1 MAETQE
7 LKRAATRFY
16 DRLNDAL
23 RMGRLDLLD
32 DVLAPEAIDH
42 NPAGIP
48 MTPPSL
54 ASRTEVDKVMQQA
67 EGAGAR
73 VIDPPRARFWGGYS
87 GYFQDPVR

>member
-32 DVLAPEAIDH
+32 DV
-42 NPAGIP
+42 GIP

-67 EGAGAR
+67 EGAGS
-73 VIDPPRARFWGGYS
+73 PRH
-87 GYFQDPVR
+87 

>member
-1 MAETQE
+1 MNEDLILA
-7 LKRAATRFY
+7 LYARAA
-16 DRLNDAL
+16 
-23 RMGRLDLLD
+23 
-32 DVLAPEAIDH
+32 LAKD
-42 NPAGIP
+42 AGIP